1 MDIPDTFLAFSK
13 ILNYLRLERAKFVS
27 FVVFLLVWTYFR
39 HYLNLVM
46 LWSVYTEFEL
56 IPETSK
62 RWAPEDGVWMV
73 WWMKWQIF
81 APILLLQVLNLFWY
95 YLILRI
101 LWRYV
106 YIPLYLLYAD
116 VMWHYRAVMVG
127 ETDDVRSD
135 DEGDDEPPSK
145 KED

>member
-1 MDIPDTFLAFSK
+1 MDIPDAFFAFSK
-13 ILNYLRLERAKFVS
+13 LLNYIDFKRAKIVS
-27 FVVFLLVWTYFR
+27 FLVFLCVWTYFR
-39 HYLNLVM
+39 HYLNFVM
-46 LWSVYTEFEL
+46 LWSVYSEFSL
-56 IPETSK
+56 MPETSK

-73 WWMKWQIF
+73 WWMKYQIF
-81 APILLLQVLNLFWY
+81 APLLLLQCLNLFWY

-106 YIPLYLLYAD
+106 SFTRAQQLILTRCC
-116 VMWHYRAVMVG
+116 RAVMVG
-127 ETDDVRSD
+127 EADDVRSD